1 VTDWL
6 VNYLLGELMA
16 RKVDKE
22 KRQAE
27 LLETAI
33 EVFAKC
39 GYQATTMD
47 EIAEQAGVSKG
58 MLYIYFKNKEALFGA
73 VFRWYG
79 NIISETMQA
88 AICDIDDEIEQ
99 LEQIAAV
106 WGKIAIEHRDYVPLF
121 LDFWA
126 AASVKGMR
134 SDYADDLAHMYEEYR
149 TLIIEIIESGKK
161 NGRFKQ
167 HADARAAA
175 YLLVGGMDGIFIQ
188 SWLSQPQGLDK
199 IVNQS
204 MRMLLDGIRVQ

>member
-1 VTDWL
+1 
-6 VNYLLGELMA
+6 MA

-27 LLETAI
+27 LLEAAI
-33 EVFAKC
+33 EVFAQR

-79 NIISETMQA
+79 QVVAETMRG
-88 AICDIDDEIEQ
+88 AIVGLEDEIEQ
-99 LEQIAAV
+99 LDSIAAV
-106 WGKIAIEHRDYVPLF
+106 WGEIAVEHRDYVPLF

-126 AASVKGMR
+126 AASVRGMR
-134 SDYADDLAHMYEEYR
+134 SDYADDLATMYDEHR
-149 TLIIEIIESGKK
+149 NLIAGIIEQGQRKGI
-161 NGRFKQ
+161 FKQ
-167 HADARAAA
+167 ETDPRAAA

-188 SWLSQPQGLDK
+188 SWLSQPKGLEK
-199 IVNQS
+199 MIRQA
-204 MRMLLDGIRVQ
+204 MQMLLDGIRTTPPAQRS

>member
-1 VTDWL
+1 
-6 VNYLLGELMA
+6 MA

-33 EVFAKC
+33 EVFAGR

-47 EIAEQAGVSKG
+47 EIAERAGVSKG
-58 MLYIYFKNKEALFGA
+58 MLYIYFKNKETLFGA

-79 NIISETMQA
+79 QIISETMES
-88 AICDIDDEIEQ
+88 AISGIDNEIEQ
-99 LEQIAAV
+99 LQRIASAWGQIAV
-106 WGKIAIEHRDYVPLF
+106 EHRDYVPLF

-149 TLIIEIIESGKK
+149 TLIIEIIERGKK

-167 HADARAAA
+167 DADARAAA

-188 SWLSQPQGLDK
+188 SWLSQPQGLDEIIK
-199 IVNQS
+199 QS
-204 MRMLLDGIRVQ
+204 MRMLLDGIRA

>member
-1 VTDWL
+1 
-6 VNYLLGELMA
+6 MA

-33 EVFAKC
+33 EVFAQR

-47 EIAEQAGVSKG
+47 EIAERAGVSKG

-79 NIISETMQA
+79 QVVEEMMLAEIAGIEN
-88 AICDIDDEIEQ
+88 EIEQ
-99 LEQIAAV
+99 LEKIAAV
-106 WGKIAIEHRDYVPLF
+106 WGKVAIEHRNYVPLF

-134 SDYADDLAHMYEEYR
+134 SDYAEDLATMYDEYR
-149 TLIIEIIESGKK
+149 HLIVKIIERGKQ
-161 NGRFKQ
+161 NGRFRQ
-167 HADARAAA
+167 DVNARAIA

-188 SWLSQPQGLDK
+188 SWLSQPDDLD
-199 IVNQS
+199 N
-204 MRMLLDGIRVQ
+204 LLNHSVQLLLEGIKC

>member
-1 VTDWL
+1 
-6 VNYLLGELMA
+6 MA

-33 EVFAKC
+33 EVFARR

-47 EIAEQAGVSKG
+47 EIAERAGVSKG

-79 NIISETMQA
+79 QIISDTMHT
-88 AICDIDDEIEQ
+88 AISDVDNEIEQ
-99 LEQIAAV
+99 LLSIASV
-106 WGKIAIEHRDYVPLF
+106 WGKIAVEHRDYVPLF

-126 AASVKGMR
+126 EASVKGLL
-134 SDYADDLAHMYEEYR
+134 SDYADDLEHMYEAYR
-149 TLIIEIIESGKK
+149 TLISEIIERGKK
-161 NGRFKQ
+161 NGHFKKE
-167 HADARAAA
+167 ADARAAA

-188 SWLSQPQGLDK
+188 SWLSQPQGLEN

-204 MRMLLDGIRVQ
+204 VRMLLDGIRL

>member
-1 VTDWL
+1 
-6 VNYLLGELMA
+6 MA

-33 EVFAKC
+33 EVFAQR

-47 EIAEQAGVSKG
+47 EIAERAGVSKG

-79 NIISETMQA
+79 QVISEMMLAEIAGIQN
-88 AICDIDDEIEQ
+88 EIEQ
-99 LEQIAAV
+99 LEKIAAV
-106 WGKIAIEHRDYVPLF
+106 WGKVAIEHRNYVPLF

-134 SDYADDLAHMYEEYR
+134 SDYAEDLATMYDEYR
-149 TLIIEIIESGKK
+149 HLIMEIIERGKQ
-161 NGRFKQ
+161 NGHFRL
-167 HADARAAA
+167 DVNARAIA

-188 SWLSQPQGLDK
+188 SWLSQPEDLD
-199 IVNQS
+199 ILLNHSVQL
-204 MRMLLDGIRVQ
+204 LLDGIKC

>member
-1 VTDWL
+1 
-6 VNYLLGELMA
+6 MA

-33 EVFAKC
+33 KVFARR

-47 EIAEQAGVSKG
+47 EIAERAGVSKG

-79 NIISETMQA
+79 QSSSETMET
-88 AICDIDDEIEQ
+88 AIRGIDNEIEQ
-99 LEQIAAV
+99 LQRIASVWAQIAV
-106 WGKIAIEHRDYVPLF
+106 EQRDYIPLF

-134 SDYADDLAHMYEEYR
+134 SSYADDLAHMYEAYR
-149 TLIIEIIESGKK
+149 NLIINIIERGKN
-161 NGRFKQ
+161 NGRFKKD
-167 HADARAAA
+167 ADATATA

-188 SWLSQPQGLDK
+188 SWLSPPQELEN

-204 MRMLLDGIRVQ
+204 MKMLLDGIRL